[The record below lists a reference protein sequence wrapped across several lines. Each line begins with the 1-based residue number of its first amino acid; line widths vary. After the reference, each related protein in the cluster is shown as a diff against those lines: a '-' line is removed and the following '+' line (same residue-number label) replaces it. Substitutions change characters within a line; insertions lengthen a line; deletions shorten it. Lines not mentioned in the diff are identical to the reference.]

1 MTTDP
6 TPVRPGEPADADARL
21 DASPAAVASPAAP
34 AGAAKLATLA
44 ACRRFFFSKASPKIM
59 IGALALVVA
68 LRVRQ
73 GGFSWWDLVVLVA
86 ILGFEP
92 FTEWLVHV
100 YILHWR
106 PRTVGGVRLDIHAA
120 RKHRAHHLDPNDPHT
135 SFIPLV
141 DLVVLVG
148 LAFALFF
155 AIVRG
160 DLGLW
165 LTAMAVSLGMLLTY
179 EWTHF
184 LIHTPYRPQGR
195 YYRSI
200 WRAHRLHHFKNEHYW
215 MGVTVNLAD
224 HVLGTFPAKSEV
236 ENSPTAR
243 TLGIDVA

>member
-1 MTTDP
+1 MTIDP

-184 LIHTPYRPQGR
+184 LIHSEHRPR
-195 YYRSI
+195 RPRFDRVR
-200 WRAHRLHHFKNEHYW
+200 RAHLAHHHDDAGTWYGITGHGFDRL
-215 MGVTVNLAD
+215 V
-224 HVLGTFPAKSEV
+224 GTAPPL
-236 ENSPTAR
+236 PTSR
-243 TLGIDVA
+243 